1 MRLSWLFVRSCA
13 LICALPAFA
22 QAPGDKDTASDQ
34 SRDIVVTG
42 QAQTPADVRKQAGAI
57 TQNVGEKYKVPLAQF
72 QEPVCPGIVGMPA
85 SIAEVMIARI
95 RSNAEVVGI
104 PVAREGKCEANILVF
119 FVVNGQQTI
128 RELQNRRSD
137 LFRSISTHDLT
148 KLASE
153 LGPVHAWVNT
163 ITRSRHGDELR
174 GDETEL
180 GNPPTLY
187 VANSHSH
194 MWLASRIDIASS
206 VVMLDMKA
214 VVGMSAVQ
222 LADYATMRT
231 FAQTRPAIGGT
242 KVGTI
247 LSLFDEGSAKPME
260 MTDFD
265 IAYLRAIYH
274 SASNINAVSK
284 LGHIDGELRKQRA
297 QREAEE

>member
-1 MRLSWLFVRSCA
+1 MRLSQLAALSCA
-13 LICALPAFA
+13 MICALPAFA
-22 QAPGDKDTASDQ
+22 QAPGDKDGTSDP

-42 QAQTPADVRKQAGAI
+42 QVQTPAAVRKQAGAI

-85 SIAEVMIARI
+85 NVAEVMNARI

-104 PVAREGKCEANILVF
+104 PVAREGKCEPNIMVF
-119 FVVNGQQTI
+119 FVADGQKTI

-137 LFRSISTHDLT
+137 LFRSISTRDLT
-148 KLASE
+148 KLAGQP
-153 LGPVHAWVNT
+153 GPVHAWVNT

-174 GDETEL
+174 GDESEL

-214 VVGMSAVQ
+214 VYGMSAVQ

-231 FAQTRPAIGGT
+231 FAQTRPPTGDT

-247 LSLFDEGSAKPME
+247 LSLFDEGSGKPME

-284 LGHIDGELRKQRA
+284 LGHIDSELRKQHA
-297 QREAEE
+297 EREAEE

>member
-1 MRLSWLFVRSCA
+1 MRLSQLATLSCA
-13 LICALPAFA
+13 MMCAQPALA
-22 QAPGDKDTASDQ
+22 QAQGDKDAPSDP

-42 QAQTPADVRKQAGAI
+42 QVQTPAAVRQQASAI

-85 SIAEVMIARI
+85 GVAEVMIARI

-104 PVAREGKCEANILVF
+104 PVATEGKCEPNIMVF
-119 FVVNGQQTI
+119 FVPDGQQTI
-128 RELQNRRSD
+128 KALQNRRSD
-137 LFRSISTHDLT
+137 LFRSMSTRDLT
-148 KLASE
+148 RLAGE
-153 LGPVHAWVNT
+153 PGPVHAWVNT
-163 ITRSRHGDELR
+163 VTRSRHGDKLR

-194 MWLASRIDIASS
+194 MWLASRVDIASS
-206 VVMLDMKA
+206 VVMLDLKA
-214 VVGMSAVQ
+214 VHGMSAVQ
-222 LADYATMRT
+222 LADYATMRS
-231 FAQTRPAIGGT
+231 FAQTRAAVGGNN
-242 KVGTI
+242 VGTI
-247 LSLFDEGSAKPME
+247 LGLFDAGGAKPME

-297 QREAEE
+297 EREAGE